1 MRRALIGWLLCAPAL
16 AFAADAPDG
25 RWQGSIRIPGR
36 ELQVV
41 VDLAPAA
48 SGGWT
53 GSLIVPGLGLKGAPL
68 SNIEVD
74 ATRVAFDLGAA
85 LRDPTHGPATFNA
98 RITGDGTMTGELRQ
112 AGNVAPFSLARVG
125 AAQVEVPPSSTA
137 VRRNL
142 EAAWTG
148 QFMLGDYPRTVT
160 ITLVNH
166 PGAAATA
173 TFNVV
178 GKQVTDIPVALVIE
192 EGDVLR
198 VEAPSRNVTFE
209 GRISNA
215 ADVIDGS
222 IALGAFE
229 LPLLLKRVKGGS

>member
-25 RWQGSIRIPGR
+25 RWQGSIRIPGH
-36 ELQVV
+36 ELALV

-68 SNIEVD
+68 SNIAVD

-85 LRDPTHGPATFNA
+85 LRDPTHGPATFSA
-98 RITGDGTMTGELRQ
+98 RIAGDGTLTGELRQ
-112 AGNVAPFSLARVG
+112 AGNVAPFSLVRVG
-125 AAQVEVPPSSTA
+125 PAQVEASPASTA
-137 VRRNL
+137 VRREL
-142 EAAWTG
+142 EAAWSG

-192 EGDVLR
+192 EGEFLR
-198 VEAPSRNVTFE
+198 VEAPARNVTFE
-209 GRISNA
+209 GRISNDR
-215 ADVIDGS
+215 DVIDGS

-229 LPLLLKRVKGGS
+229 LPLVLKRVKSAS

>member
-1 MRRALIGWLLCAPAL
+1 MRRAVIGWLLCAPAL
-16 AFAADAPDG
+16 VYAADTPDG

-36 ELQVV
+36 ELGLV

-48 SGGWT
+48 SGWT
-53 GSLIVPGLGLKGAPL
+53 GSLIIPGLGLKGAPL
-68 SNIEVD
+68 SNIVFD
-74 ATRVAFDLGAA
+74 APRVAFDLGAA
-85 LRDPTHGPATFNA
+85 LRDPTQGPATFTG
-98 RITGDGTMTGELRQ
+98 RIGADGTMTGELRQ
-112 AGNVAPFSLARVG
+112 AGNVAPFSLARDG
-125 AAQVEVPPSSTA
+125 ASQVEAPPPSTA
-137 VRRNL
+137 VRQRL

-178 GKQVTDIPVALVIE
+178 GKQVTDIPVARVVE
-192 EGDVLR
+192 EGEFLR
-198 VEAPSRNVTFE
+198 LEAPARNVTFE
-209 GRISNA
+209 GRVSND

-229 LPLLLKRVKGGS
+229 LPLVLKRVKGAS

>member
-1 MRRALIGWLLCAPAL
+1 MRRAVIGWLLCAPAL
-16 AFAADAPDG
+16 ACAAGAPDG

-36 ELQVV
+36 EVVLV

-48 SGGWT
+48 TGGWT
-53 GSLIVPGLGLKGAPL
+53 GSLIIPGLGLKGAPL
-68 SNIEVD
+68 SNIAVD

-85 LRDPTHGPATFNA
+85 LRDPTHGPATFTA
-98 RITGDGTMTGELRQ
+98 QLGRDDTMTGQLQQ

-125 AAQVEVPPSSTA
+125 AAQVESPPSSTA
-137 VRRNL
+137 VRREL

-166 PGAAATA
+166 PGGAATA
-173 TFNVV
+173 TFDVV
-178 GKQVTDIPVALVIE
+178 GKQMTDIPVALVIE
-192 EGDVLR
+192 EGEFLR
-198 VEAPSRNVTFE
+198 VEAPARNVTFE
-209 GRISNA
+209 GRLGNDR
-215 ADVIDGS
+215 DVIDGS

-229 LPLLLKRVKGGS
+229 LPLLLKRVKGAS